1 MWHRTYPI
9 PFIPV
14 KKDIQ
19 VIGKF
24 RIGFSNMIE
33 TPKNRNRLSALWR
46 PVLLIILVTAVFVI
60 SAKLG
65 VGEKLGALQN
75 WIRSL
80 GALGPLV
87 FMGAYALATVAAL
100 PGSALSIVAGAIFG
114 PVLGVITVI
123 FAATLGASLAFLVSR
138 YFARSSIEKWLEGS
152 EKFRRLD
159 ELTARHGD
167 IMVAVT
173 RLVPLFP
180 FNLLNYG
187 FGLTRVAFRTYVLW
201 SFVCMLPGTIL
212 YVVGSAA
219 VTEALRKGEVPWIL
233 VVVVAMILGI
243 IIVLGRQARK
253 KLRDDGGPAQEGN

>member
-1 MWHRTYPI
+1 MDSR
-9 PFIPV
+9 
-14 KKDIQ
+14 KK
-19 VIGKF
+19 K
-24 RIGFSNMIE
+24 
-33 TPKNRNRLSALWR
+33 PLPAR
-46 PVLLIILVTAVFVI
+46 PVILLVVVIAIIII

-65 VGEKLGALQN
+65 VGDKLGALQD

-80 GALGPLV
+80 GVLGPLV
-87 FMGAYALATVAAL
+87 FMAVYAAATVAAL
-100 PGSALSIVAGAIFG
+100 PGSALSIAAGALFG

-152 EKFRRLD
+152 EKFRKLD

-167 IMVAVT
+167 IMVAIT

-187 FGLTRVAFRTYVLW
+187 FGLTSVAFRTYVVW

-219 VTEALRKGEVPWIL
+219 VAEALREGKVPWLL
-233 VVVVAMILGI
+233 VVVVALILGI
-243 IIVLGRQARK
+243 IVVLGRQARK
-253 KLRDDGGPAQEGN
+253 KLREDQ